1 MGRNSAVPY
10 LVALVALVASLLAG
24 CAESGTAQPV
34 SARSGAVEVRRSET
48 VSRVPASEGPPACGA
63 LGVPAG
69 PPDCRLRARDPVGLA
84 FTVRRTAV
92 DGRTDATIEVA
103 TPDGTPTQTLVERDI
118 RHPSDPS
125 LRDIDGD
132 GREELI
138 VPLHLATPN
147 TRYAVYHA
155 SGAATEL
162 RRAGELTGVAI
173 DTTDDGQVASTARD
187 AEQTWSVGFWRF
199 ADGELT
205 PVVTARVRLD
215 TDGTRVTGSSCTVV
229 DDGGLPATGLPSL
242 VEARERFCAEPVVLR
257 ILRG

>member
-1 MGRNSAVPY
+1 MGRISAVGY
-10 LVALVALVASLLAG
+10 LIALTASVLAG
-24 CAESGTAQPV
+24 CAESDTAQPV
-34 SARSGAVEVRRSET
+34 SERSGVAEVRQPRT
-48 VSRVPASEGPPACGA
+48 VSRAPEPDGPPACGD
-63 LGVPAG
+63 LGVPADS
-69 PPDCRLRARDPVGLA
+69 PDCRLRSRDPVGLA
-84 FTVRRTAV
+84 FTVRRTTV
-92 DGRTDATIEVA
+92 DGRTDATIEV
-103 TPDGTPTQTLVERDI
+103 TGPDGAATQTLAERDI

-155 SGAATEL
+155 SGAAIEL

-173 DTTDDGQVASTARD
+173 DTTEDGYVASTARD
-187 AEQTWSVGFWRF
+187 AQLSWSVGFWRF
-199 ADGELT
+199 ADDVLT

-215 TDGTRVTGSSCTVV
+215 TDGTRVTDGTCTVV
-229 DDGGLPATGLPSL
+229 DEGGLSDTELPSL
-242 VEARERFCAEPVVLR
+242 VEARERFCAELVVLR